1 MDLDRH
7 KLFLLILVVYH
18 LVAIGL
24 FAKGYFPIKTNAA
37 GYSTLVTTPPEPY
50 KPARCD
56 GVWCGSNYTIP
67 PQFGRLVIMVID
79 ALRAD
84 FILSQTQRMQFVEQ
98 LINSRQALAYP
109 VKTHTPTVTT
119 PRIKLLTGKSMT
131 SGSIP
136 GFSDFFGNMASTS
149 LNDDNILSQ
158 FLRAKWNI
166 TFFGDDTW
174 VKLFPKHFLR
184 KDGVISFFVSDFYE
198 VDNNVTRHVRP
209 ELGRKD
215 WQVMILHYLGLD
227 HIGHTARP
235 SSPLVVP
242 KLKEMDDIV
251 KVIYNALED
260 QDKHTKLPSL
270 FVLCGDHGMSDT
282 GSHGGASYAEI
293 MTPFVFMSP
302 TFAGKS
308 LPSSPKSN
316 TVDKLLQKQVNQID
330 FVPTI
335 STLFGFPIPKN
346 NLGVVIN
353 ELTSVNYEDDLESLR
368 YKLRSLQLN
377 IDQLMVIC
385 KKNIPSDS
393 LWRHYQHIQQ
403 SHSDWL
409 REYHRSNHSNSNHLI
424 VKAEHIINLYS
435 DQLHA
440 VSDRLVAS
448 LSNYDLYTMA
458 IGLLLQFEVYF
469 FLLYGFIHFQLF
481 RSFPQTLPIEK
492 LTSTVAGFIF
502 FICSS
507 LIMLIH
513 LVLCTGLNFT
523 KSALC
528 STSVIESVCVLIT
541 VCGFGYGIANFLC
554 CLSSAAVLAKDFK
567 RMVIDFCRLDTAFQF
582 LIISIIF
589 HTFTLFSS
597 SFIEEEHQTWY
608 YICPTFFAM
617 LSLSFLR
624 QYFSET
630 RWGENVIAKASS
642 RTIPSRSG
650 TRRIRKIV
658 SSSHYDQ
665 TAHSGPVFHQ
675 DRMGMAA
682 NLTNFEDQ
690 RLQSFVSTSD
700 FDDSTTTDKVSI
712 WQAKK
717 EILCSTCI
725 LACSRLIRSWNRTGD
740 KWSHLPDVGD
750 WLNLPDNK
758 VILSIT
764 SLLSLLAI
772 HILRTTC
779 HTKFEQVIIACG
791 LLCCYA
797 YRAALGTTI
806 LPIPLS
812 NMLRISSLLVA
823 CAHYSIGQ
831 ACYFALGNSNSLA
844 TVDISAG
851 FVGLRGHNDIA
862 MVILTFVGT
871 YTGQLIGAM
880 SFIIYSLKQS
890 NSYLNLWQYC
900 GVLLLSRSQIISFY
914 YLLVD
919 VMRYHPFS
927 WSVFLPKLMYEG
939 ATSIVYCLLITII
952 LFSIGKVQNFEYSIK
967 T

>member
-119 PRIKLLTGKSMT
+119 PRIKSMT

-209 ELGRKD
+209 ELRRKD

-302 TFAGKS
+302 TFADKS
-308 LPSSPKSN
+308 LPSSPKSS

-440 VSDRLVAS
+440 V
-448 LSNYDLYTMA
+448 
-458 IGLLLQFEVYF
+458 YF

-528 STSVIESVCVLIT
+528 
-541 VCGFGYGIANFLC
+541 
-554 CLSSAAVLAKDFK
+554 
-567 RMVIDFCRLDTAFQF
+567 
-582 LIISIIF
+582 SIIF